1 MVKSQKIV
9 NPRSPYHWFLRESH
23 MFNNETR
30 KLYLKRVSSEW
41 KSLGNYGKMKFKKLA
56 EDDKERFE
64 TVSAKIL
71 ATNAC
76 KCKCHKNLFNKCMCQ
91 ANILLKSQQF
101 KYQDIPDEEVI
112 GKKTKNGK
120 KESNNFTVAVN
131 AEIKTV
137 ELKGTQNLQINAL
150 DVNEENK
157 VQLDNLNK
165 IQDEVSELQK
175 MENHFNL
182 KNKQKIFY

>member
-1 MVKSQKIV
+1 MGKSQKIV
-9 NPRSPYHWFLRESH
+9 NPRTPYHWFLKESH

-76 KCKCHKNLFNKCMCQ
+76 KCKCHKNLCNKCMCQ
-91 ANILLKSQQF
+91 ANIL
-101 KYQDIPDEEVI
+101 
-112 GKKTKNGK
+112 
-120 KESNNFTVAVN
+120 
-131 AEIKTV
+131 
-137 ELKGTQNLQINAL
+137 
-150 DVNEENK
+150 
-157 VQLDNLNK
+157 
-165 IQDEVSELQK
+165 
-175 MENHFNL
+175 
-182 KNKQKIFY
+182 

>member
-1 MVKSQKIV
+1 M
-9 NPRSPYHWFLRESH
+9 R
-23 MFNNETR
+23 
-30 KLYLKRVSSEW
+30 
-41 KSLGNYGKMKFKKLA
+41 
-56 EDDKERFE
+56 ERFE

-76 KCKCHKNLFNKCMCQ
+76 KCKCHKNLCNKCMCQ

-112 GKKTKNGK
+112 GQKTKNGK
-120 KESNNFTVAVN
+120 KDITGEKESNNFTIAVN

-137 ELKGTQNLQINAL
+137 ELKGTENLQINAL
-150 DVNEENK
+150 DVNEENTVQLDNLNENT

-165 IQDEVSELQK
+165 IQDKVSELQK
-175 MENHFNL
+175 IENHFNL
-182 KNKQKIFY
+182 KKKQNMLLNSLFK